1 VVGGRREAVR
11 LTPGRLARWAGR
23 GDRQRGRR
31 RRGSEGRRGTGG
43 CGAQQVRAGVLLA
56 DGPEAVRAVSRRV
69 VHGRRRGAAVRAL
82 PARVVPEPHGRH
94 GVRAV
99 RGRCRHAA
107 PRRYVRGGLRG
118 ARSRHGHAG
127 HEPRLSCRAVSPA
140 RPPVLQTADPLG
152 APVLQAVPY
161 EQSSEDGM
169 VLDSEGEGEW
179 RPTPRGG
186 ASGPWHGGWW
196 LAVYGRNLGKKASD
210 LHDVHPTRLLFVRQR
225 TCAPLVPRKGRD
237 VSN

>member
-1 VVGGRREAVR
+1 MNITGAGNGVVVWQRMPLVFAMMDDVNAAEQPVGTKAR
-11 LTPGRLARWAGR
+11 LVT
-23 GDRQRGRR
+23 GDK
-31 RRGSEGRRGTGG
+31 
-43 CGAQQVRAGVLLA
+43 
-56 DGPEAVRAVSRRV
+56 VSISV
-69 VHGRRRGAAVRAL
+69 GAAA
-82 PARVVPEPHGRH
+82 AGKVVNF
-94 GVRAV
+94 
-99 RGRCRHAA
+99 RGEDLAA
-107 PRRYVRGGLRG
+107 Q
-118 ARSRHGHAG
+118 A
-127 HEPRLSCRAVSPA
+127 
-140 RPPVLQTADPLG
+140 PVGQDSAPLFG